1 MTKLAHR
8 SLPPLKDLE
17 SLFLLDPS
25 GPSGLRWKTGK
36 RKDHVAGYLESD
48 GYWRVKLTYDGKY
61 LRFPVHRIVYAIF
74 YGLDPAQDSVDHING
89 RQDNNPANLRL
100 AGKFGNQ
107 QNAGKRKQ
115 NSSSRY
121 KGVSINKNGKRWE
134 ASIKANGVGH
144 YLGTF
149 DSEEEAA
156 LAYNDACVLLHGQ
169 FALLNRFIATVTGNE
184 A

>member
-17 SLFLLDPS
+17 ALFLLDPS
-25 GPSGLRWKTGK
+25 SPSGLRWKTGK
-36 RKDHVAGYLESD
+36 RKDRVAGYLQTD
-48 GYWRVKLTYDGKY
+48 GYWRVKLTHDGKY

-107 QNAGKRKQ
+107 QNAGKRRK
-115 NSSSRY
+115 NGSSCY
-121 KGVSINKNGKRWE
+121 KGVFSTKNGKRWQ
-134 ASIKANGVGH
+134 ASIRANGTHH
-144 YLGTF
+144 YLGVF

-156 LAYNDACVLLHGQ
+156 LAYNNACIRLHGQ
-169 FALLNRFIATVTGNE
+169 FAVLNRFIATVTSSE